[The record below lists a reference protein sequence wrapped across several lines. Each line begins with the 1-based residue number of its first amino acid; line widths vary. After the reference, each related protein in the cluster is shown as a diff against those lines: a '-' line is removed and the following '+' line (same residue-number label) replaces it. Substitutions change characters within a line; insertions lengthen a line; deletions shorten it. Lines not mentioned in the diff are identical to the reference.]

1 MSRVEQYLQQ
11 EINSAPENRLRRP
24 MHIYLAGFMG
34 SGKSTVGPLVAQQ
47 LGVDFVDLDD
57 VIEARAGQ
65 SIPALFAKEGEA
77 AFRQMETDAL
87 HAIADRSEA
96 VIALGGGTIVD
107 DANRA
112 FAQSHGLLIYLE
124 VSADTIV
131 ERVAEGAAH
140 RPLLQDDAG
149 TPLPTDR
156 MRARIEHMLAARRS
170 AYEAAP
176 VTIDADRPADAV
188 AQAVVDA
195 VGARTS

>member
-1 MSRVEQYLQQ
+1 
-11 EINSAPENRLRRP
+11 
-24 MHIYLAGFMG
+24 MHVYLAGFMG

-57 VIEARAGQ
+57 IIEAHAGR
-65 SIPALFAKEGEA
+65 SIPSIFAEQGEA

-87 HAIADRSEA
+87 RATADRSEA

-124 VSADTIV
+124 VSTTTIL

-140 RPLLQDDAG
+140 RPLLQDKTG
-149 TPLPTDR
+149 TPLSPDQ
-156 MRARIEHMLAARRS
+156 MRARIERMLAARRP
-170 AYEAAP
+170 AYEAVP
-176 VTIDADRPADAV
+176 VTVDAAQPPDVV
-188 AQAVVDA
+188 AQAVVAA
-195 VGARTS
+195 VRAASPERG